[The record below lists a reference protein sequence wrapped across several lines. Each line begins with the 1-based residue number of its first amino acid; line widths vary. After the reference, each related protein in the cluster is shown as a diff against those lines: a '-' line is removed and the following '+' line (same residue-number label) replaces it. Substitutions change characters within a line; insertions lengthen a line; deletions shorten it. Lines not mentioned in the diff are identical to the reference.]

1 MAWDYYDIQ
10 KEDSS
15 KNTSFKISRILKG
28 VQDTMQ
34 SELQSPAFED
44 KAKEV
49 RKALQVL
56 DRELKDAQEQIEKM
70 IGGQ

>member
-1 MAWDYYDIQ
+1 MTWDYYNI
-10 KEDSS
+10 KKSEDRA
-15 KNTSFKISRILKG
+15 FKISRILKG

-49 RKALQVL
+49 RKVLQVL
-56 DRELKDAQEQIEKM
+56 DRELKDAQERIEKEYE
-70 IGGQ
+70 

>member
-1 MAWDYYDIQ
+1 MSNWPI
-10 KEDSS
+10 
-15 KNTSFKISRILKG
+15 FKISRILKG